1 MSQYDQTKK
10 TVAET
15 VEKGKAVAE
24 QSARSVEQSYSAA
37 IDNVREYNRRM
48 IDIVQANSEAAFEF
62 ARQLAAAKTPSDIME
77 LWTSHAQKQFE
88 MLSEQTKELA
98 AIGQKMASDS
108 AQPIA
113 RGFGQAL
120 KKAS

>member
-77 LWTSHAQKQFE
+77 LWTLHAQKHFE

>member
-1 MSQYDQTKK
+1 MSQYDQSKK
-10 TVAET
+10 AVAET

-24 QSARSVEQSYSAA
+24 QSVRSVEQSYSATV
-37 IDNVREYNRRM
+37 DNIREYNRRM
-48 IDIVQANSEAAFEF
+48 IDMVQANSEAAFEF

-98 AIGQKMASDS
+98 AIGQHMASAS
-108 AQPIA
+108 AQPIT

-120 KKAS
+120 KKAY

>member
-37 IDNVREYNRRM
+37 IDNIREYNRRM